1 MDVGEGSLIT
11 GTGSEQKNIA
21 EKNYVLENV
30 YRFLKVFFWFSVYE
44 ELQLALQTQEWR
56 SSHPLALTLHD
67 LAVP

>member
-30 YRFLKVFFWFSVYE
+30 YRFLKVFLIFSV
-44 ELQLALQTQEWR
+44 
-56 SSHPLALTLHD
+56 
-67 LAVP
+67 